1 MKQMTYPALK
11 KGLLLALLFPA
22 LLSYSYAQTA
32 TATAPEALV
41 QQIRADYAQIN
52 KAVLTKKTVHW
63 ITPDSCQP
71 GYMEGTITYCY
82 KNNQL
87 VKIYSEGGEDHG
99 EWKEEFYFREGK
111 LFFIYQNNAYGGAEH
126 PVAIKY
132 QNRYYFDQGKLI
144 RKIQSKGAPD
154 SNEEQLVKLAGRLYV
169 TTDKAAVARIMGCGE

>member
-1 MKQMTYPALK
+1 MKQMVHPYPK
-11 KGLLLALLFPA
+11 KGLLLALIFPA
-22 LLSYSYAQTA
+22 LLSYSYAQTKPAA
-32 TATAPEALV
+32 TSEARV
-41 QQIRADYAQIN
+41 QQIRADYEQIN
-52 KAVLTKKTVHW
+52 KATLTKKAVHW

-71 GYMEGTITYCY
+71 GYMEGTVTYFY
-82 KNNQL
+82 RNNQL

-111 LFFIYQNNAYGGAEH
+111 AFFIYQNNAYGGAEN

-154 SNEEQLVKLAGRLYV
+154 SNEEQLVKLAARLYA
-169 TTDKAAVARIMGCGE
+169 TTDKAAVAGIMGCGE